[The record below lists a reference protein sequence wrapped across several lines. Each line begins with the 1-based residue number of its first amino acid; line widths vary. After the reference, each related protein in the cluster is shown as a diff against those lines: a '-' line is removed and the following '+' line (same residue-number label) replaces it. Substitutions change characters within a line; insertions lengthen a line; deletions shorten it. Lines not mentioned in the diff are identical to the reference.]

1 MSLRTPQVFYKAL
14 LASPSVTAATS
25 GRIYSTAIPVP
36 DDELDNEPIPYIV
49 ITFDGLRND
58 GYTKDNDFEGNVDN
72 VNIGIEITAENPEAL
87 MELAEQVRAAV
98 IDFFSNYAPAPG
110 EEDLTALIPNSY
122 NFGATQ
128 AVYDPDKPCFRIVLT
143 YDCDTNP

>member
-36 DDELDNEPIPYIV
+36 DDKLDNEPVPYIV

-72 VNIGIEITAENPEAL
+72 VNIGIEITAENPETL

-98 IDFFSNYAPAPG
+98 IEFFSNYATI
-110 EEDLTALIPNSY
+110 LSKL
-122 NFGATQ
+122 
-128 AVYDPDKPCFRIVLT
+128 
-143 YDCDTNP
+143 